1 MAGAIIIGQTT
12 DYGTWADL
20 RTVFGDWATGS
31 GPNARDYS
39 EYFLPNTYFKSAAVG
54 SGWIRA
60 DYRNQLGGN
69 NQNFILAINAKPN
82 PAPPPTNV
90 LDADLRLKWWDTAAG
105 STHVPKE
112 VQDQLT
118 GETVTTELGV
128 TFAITSA
135 LFTNVNGQRFLT
147 GSTTNPGRYTVSVG
161 KLTPVT

>member
-20 RTVFGDWATGS
+20 RTAFGGWAAGS
-31 GPNARDYS
+31 GPNARDY
-39 EYFLPNTYFKSAAVG
+39 EQYFLPNTFFKSAAVG

-69 NQNFILAINAKPN
+69 NQNFILAITGRFN
-82 PAPPPTNV
+82 PAPPPLV
-90 LDADLRLKWWDTAAG
+90 VIDADLRLKWWDTAAG
-105 STHVPKE
+105 TTHVPKE

-118 GETVTTELGV
+118 GETVITENGN
-128 TFAITSA
+128 TFAITSS

-147 GSTTNPGRYTVSVG
+147 GSTISPGRWVVSVG
-161 KLTPVT
+161 KLTPIT